1 MCSDTKEQP
10 GCPQGRTAVSRCEP
24 SRAHGPSKQ
33 RSVRMTEGADLHGE
47 EHVRRYRETNGQ
59 VGHIW
64 RRGAKILLLT
74 TKGRKTGEPR
84 TTPLIYEHAGDGYV
98 IVASNL
104 GAREHP
110 GWYRNLVKEPR
121 VELQVKGDVF
131 SARARTAVS
140 DERQRL
146 WKLRGNGRTT
156 TSTRSGRI
164 ERSRWSCSSASER
177 AFLGAR
183 VGCRAHTWR
192 RRTLHLPLTCSTV
205 LPG

>member
-1 MCSDTKEQP
+1 
-10 GCPQGRTAVSRCEP
+10 
-24 SRAHGPSKQ
+24 
-33 RSVRMTEGADLHGE
+33 MTEGADLHGE
-47 EHVRRYRETNGQ
+47 EHIRRYRETNGQ

-64 RRGAKILLLT
+64 RRAAKILLLT

-131 SARARTAVS
+131 SAPRAPRSATSVS
-140 DERQRL
+140 GSGSS
-146 WKLRGNGRTT
+146 LRGNGRTT
-156 TSTRSGRI
+156 TSTRRGPI
-164 ERSRWSCSSASER
+164 DRSRWSCSSASER
-177 AFLGAR
+177 RSWGRGQSAEP
-183 VGCRAHTWR
+183 T
-192 RRTLHLPLTCSTV
+192 
-205 LPG
+205 PGGDGRCNCH

>member
-1 MCSDTKEQP
+1 
-10 GCPQGRTAVSRCEP
+10 
-24 SRAHGPSKQ
+24 
-33 RSVRMTEGADLHGE
+33 MTEGADLFGE
-47 EHVRRYRETNGQ
+47 EHVRRYRETNGE

-64 RRGAKILLLT
+64 RRGAKTLLLT

-84 TTPLIYEHAGDGYV
+84 TTPLIYEVAARGYV
-98 IVASNL
+98 IVASNG
-104 GAREHP
+104 GAPEHP

-164 ERSRWSCSSASER
+164 DRSRWLCSRASE
-177 AFLGAR
+177 
-183 VGCRAHTWR
+183 
-192 RRTLHLPLTCSTV
+192 
-205 LPG
+205 